1 MNKIDIIKRL
11 FFNYTKKHI
20 NKIILS
26 VFFALL
32 VAGSTSAIAYL
43 LDPAI
48 KKIFIEKDQALIII
62 IPIFII
68 VAFAVKGFSLYVA
81 KVLMIGVSEEV
92 RKDLQCDMLNNLVE
106 ADTKLIDGK
115 HTGKFISNITNDVSH
130 ITNLISTAVL
140 NIFKDSLTLIGLLIV
155 MFFQNW
161 KLSLVALIMIPL
173 ATFAARTLGK
183 RIGKVA
189 TEQMLRAGILNT
201 YLIELFKNHK
211 LIKIFQQEKYEKI
224 RAEKF
229 INDVKEK
236 TIKIAT
242 VYVRSSPIMET
253 LTGIM
258 IAVLIFYSGKLV
270 LKNEIDIN
278 NFFSFLAAMMLAYQP
293 VRSLATLNITISQG
307 LSAAK
312 RILPVI
318 DEKSEL
324 VQNKDDSE
332 IKVDTGNIEFKN
344 VSFKYEKKNEID
356 INNFFSFLAAMM
368 LAYQPVRSLATL
380 NITISQGLSAATRI
394 LPIIDEKS
402 ELQENKNSTEIKVN
416 AGDVEFKNVSFK
428 YEKERKNNTLNS
440 VNIKML
446 GGKMT
451 SIVGHSGAGK
461 STILNLIPRF
471 YDAISGDIEID
482 NQSIYNCT
490 ISSLRK
496 NISLVS
502 QDTTL
507 FDDTIRNNI
516 AYANLG
522 ASQKEIEEA
531 AKYSYA
537 SEFIEKLPNKYETII
552 GENGTRLSGG
562 EKQRLSIAR
571 AMLKKSQIILLDEAT
586 SSLDAETENKIQ
598 DAINFLTKDRTTIVI
613 AHRLSTILNSD
624 KIYVIDAGT
633 VVGEGTH
640 DQLLANSKVYKNFY
654 EKQIKKV

>member
-11 FFNYTKKHI
+11 FFDYTKKHI

-68 VAFAVKGFSLYVA
+68 AAFAIKGFSLYVA

-161 KLSLVALIMIPL
+161 KLSLVAIIMIPL

-224 RAEKF
+224 RAERF

-236 TIKIAT
+236 SVKIAT

-324 VQNKDDSE
+324 LQNKDSSE

-344 VSFKYEKKNEID
+344 VSFKYEK
-356 INNFFSFLAAMM
+356 
-368 LAYQPVRSLATL
+368 
-380 NITISQGLSAATRI
+380 
-394 LPIIDEKS
+394 
-402 ELQENKNSTEIKVN
+402 
-416 AGDVEFKNVSFK
+416 
-428 YEKERKNNTLNS
+428 EKEIRTLNS
-440 VNIKML
+440 VSIKML

-471 YDAISGDIEID
+471 YDAISGDIQID
-482 NQSIYNCT
+482 NQSIYKCT
-490 ISSLRK
+490 IQSLRK

-516 AYANLG
+516 AYANLN

-531 AKYSYA
+531 AKYSFA

-624 KIYVIDAGT
+624 KIYVIDSGR
-633 VVGEGTH
+633 VVDEGNH
-640 DQLLANSKVYKNFY
+640 EQLLANSKVYKNFY
-654 EKQIKKV
+654 EKQIKKI

>member
-1 MNKIDIIKRL
+1 MKKIDILKRL
-11 FFNYTKKHI
+11 YFEYTRKHLKQIFLSLFFS
-20 NKIILS
+20 L
-26 VFFALL
+26 F

-48 KKIFIEKDQALIII
+48 EKIFIEKDQALMVI
-62 IPIFII
+62 IPLFII
-68 VAFAVKGFSLYVA
+68 VAFATKGLSLYMA
-81 KVLMIGVSEEV
+81 KVLMIGVAEEV
-92 RKDLQCDMLNNLVE
+92 RKEMQCDMLGNLIS
-106 ADTKLIDGK
+106 ADTALIEGK
-115 HTGKFISNITNDVSH
+115 HTGKFISILANDVNH
-130 ITNLISTAVL
+130 ITNLVSVALL
-140 NIFKDSLTLIGLLIV
+140 NIFKDSLTLVGLLMV

-161 KLSLVALIMIPL
+161 KLSLIAIIMIPL
-173 ATFAARTLGK
+173 ASYAAKTLGK

-189 TEQMLRAGILNT
+189 TEQMLKAGILNT

-211 LIKIFQQEKYEKI
+211 LIKIFQQEKYENE

-236 TIKIAT
+236 SKKIAT
-242 VYVRSSPIMET
+242 IFVRSSPIMET

-258 IAVLIFYSGKLV
+258 IAILIFYSGKLV
-270 LKNEIDIN
+270 LKNEIDVN

-293 VRSLATLNITISQG
+293 VRSLATVNIAISQG
-307 LSAAK
+307 LSAAI

-318 DEKSEL
+318 DEKSKLTE
-324 VQNKDDSE
+324 NKHDLE
-332 IKVDTGNIEFKN
+332 IKVNKGDIEFKN
-344 VSFKYEKKNEID
+344 VSFKYDNRD
-356 INNFFSFLAAMM
+356 
-368 LAYQPVRSLATL
+368 
-380 NITISQGLSAATRI
+380 
-394 LPIIDEKS
+394 
-402 ELQENKNSTEIKVN
+402 
-416 AGDVEFKNVSFK
+416 
-428 YEKERKNNTLNS
+428 KETTKPTLNS
-440 VNIKML
+440 VSLKIL
-446 GGKMT
+446 GNKMT

-471 YDAISGDIEID
+471 YDINSGDILID
-482 NQSIYNCT
+482 SQSVYKST

-516 AYANLG
+516 AYANLE

-531 AKYSYA
+531 AKYSFA

-624 KIYVIDAGT
+624 KIYVIDAGK

-640 DQLLANSKVYKNFY
+640 DQLLANSTLYKNFY
-654 EKQIKKV
+654 EKQIRKG

>member
-1 MNKIDIIKRL
+1 MKKIDILKRL
-11 FFNYTKKHI
+11 YSEYTRKHLKQI
-20 NKIILS
+20 FLS
-26 VFFALL
+26 LFFAMF

-48 KKIFIEKDQALIII
+48 EKIFIEKDETLMVI
-62 IPIFII
+62 IPLFII
-68 VAFAVKGFSLYVA
+68 VAFATKGLSLYAA
-81 KVLMIGVSEEV
+81 KVLMIGVAEEV
-92 RKDLQCDMLNNLVE
+92 RKEMQCDMLNNLIS
-106 ADTKLIDGK
+106 ADTALIEDK
-115 HTGKFISNITNDVSH
+115 HTGKFISILANDVNH
-130 ITNLISTAVL
+130 ITNLVSVALL
-140 NIFKDSLTLIGLLIV
+140 NIFKDSLTLVGLLTV

-161 KLSLVALIMIPL
+161 KLSLIAIIMIPL
-173 ATFAARTLGK
+173 ASFAAKTLGK

-189 TEQMLRAGILNT
+189 TEQMLKAGILNT

-211 LIKIFQQEKYEKI
+211 LIKIFQQEKYENE

-236 TIKIAT
+236 SKKIAT
-242 VYVRSSPIMET
+242 IFVRSSPIMET

-258 IAVLIFYSGKLV
+258 IAILIFYSGKLV
-270 LKNEIDIN
+270 LKNEIDVN

-293 VRSLATLNITISQG
+293 VRSLATVNIAINQG
-307 LSAAK
+307 LSAAI

-318 DEKSEL
+318 DEKSKLTENEHDL
-324 VQNKDDSE
+324 E
-332 IKVDTGNIEFKN
+332 IKVNKGDIEFKN
-344 VSFKYEKKNEID
+344 VSFKYDNRD
-356 INNFFSFLAAMM
+356 
-368 LAYQPVRSLATL
+368 
-380 NITISQGLSAATRI
+380 
-394 LPIIDEKS
+394 
-402 ELQENKNSTEIKVN
+402 
-416 AGDVEFKNVSFK
+416 
-428 YEKERKNNTLNS
+428 KETTKPTLNS
-440 VNIKML
+440 VSLKIL
-446 GGKMT
+446 GSKMT

-471 YDAISGDIEID
+471 YDINSGDILID
-482 NQSIYNCT
+482 SQSIYKST

-507 FDDTIRNNI
+507 FDDTIKNNI
-516 AYANLG
+516 AYANVN
-522 ASQKEIEEA
+522 ATQEEIEEA
-531 AKYSYA
+531 AKHSYA

-586 SSLDAETENKIQ
+586 SSLDAETESKIQ
-598 DAINFLTKDRTTIVI
+598 EAINILTKNRTTIVI

-624 KIYVIDAGT
+624 KIYVVNAGSI
-633 VVGEGTH
+633 VGEGTH
-640 DQLLANSKVYKNFY
+640 DELLVNSSVYKNFY